1 MAFSATDI
9 YTASGSAFLY
19 NSWTPNVTKFDTS
32 TFYNWEQDNEP
43 IYDLEERT
51 YELWEKAGFPTSAV
65 PGMVLTVSGDAT
77 ADDLLNSTNLF
88 TSVSACMAAIPE
100 VVRFPILIEVGS
112 FGDIGKLE
120 LHNVKCVENGSI
132 EIINRGFVKSYRNN
146 VTNLVGLDA
155 PGTNGFRPIY
165 SLEDPDFTTTLNDS
179 SCLGISTPVLSA
191 TLPVVDT
198 RLSDDPGY
206 FVFMEPPSIRG
217 VGTGNVI
224 NAASFAGIGFD
235 WIGGAGSYESVAT
248 DSTILSL
255 DNSSLDPYTSDYLTK
270 RADEYDVNTDLGL
283 GLFYTNYLSS
293 ISIKNCEGPIYI
305 RNFCVDGQADVG
317 TGVDH
322 GITIFNSDVVLENY
336 NVVRCNKSGIKA
348 DGSNVVLSRS
358 GSVYRIYE
366 RDSSTTRV
374 AEQGWGLDA
383 HNSTITVSGGQDIQ
397 AAGDDYFFTFQKS
410 YGGVRLSN
418 SKLVGGFERTTFS
431 DEASGG
437 SFSPIHNT
445 GYGLMSVNSE
455 VDLVGLLDFY
465 NNYKGVRLDNSKFRF
480 QQLCVEGTS
489 KEGLHAT
496 GSTILWDGGKSFGE
510 AGQQTRRQIDFLQNG
525 QDVVLKGGSKFT
537 FEHETDMP
545 DVYGHTSFVS
555 GMGRLDL
562 SGSTRAL
569 PSIVVEDNSKARLL
583 HTKIDPRGQD
593 TVHLEANQSVFG
605 LAAKVSDNS
614 ELDFYGTGS
623 GCTFI
628 AGVPS
633 FSHQQKVAGL
643 YADNGS
649 KIGLHG
655 PTVIAQFGVDVLVDN
670 NSILDMSPPKSEY
683 SDAYDMSGFGLT
695 DTKNHTSIEL
705 HSTRSCL
712 VADNNSVIRAKDLG
726 DYANFW
732 DADRIATAGY
742 RSDDL
747 GLSALVSHG
756 SLQFFPNPQDET
768 LCTSGDATESVEFPY
783 LIDFPKFEPESKTNQ
798 FILSEDVL
806 LSPPFGE
813 ISDVTL
819 GGMCVRALGGSVV
832 DVDNVHFPIG
842 TENNALNKAYF
853 DASGD
858 TCHRLMI
865 WNIADTSK
873 LKAAHLSVSGSYPG
887 EAGYYGPSALWQD
900 SGIIASGAPAGTP
913 DTGVLSVLDSYGA
926 GSGVFTPQPGV
937 SIHEPFDRFY
947 PYNASDAGI
956 HEEIADGGLVVSSTT
971 SNYLY
976 GASALGVQA
985 NQGVFRLYFS
995 VAPEAKY
1002 LTHAGS
1008 DEVGI
1013 PYQLFAQGYN
1023 CSGNL
1028 SAINLDGVADS
1039 LAVSA
1044 LAQNLLKFSDD
1055 TDGDGI
1061 ADGLSTS
1068 GFYYCK
1074 DFVEDDPTQ
1083 CTLDESASD
1092 TFANAKNCA
1101 LGTSGRPKKVTIY
1114 RSRLSTDRSSDA
1126 YPGDAIAGVHSVNV
1140 FDLER
1145 DN

>member
-77 ADDLLNSTNLF
+77 PDDLLNNTNLF

-100 VVRFPILIEVGS
+100 VVRFPIFIEVGS

-132 EIINRGFVKSYRNN
+132 EIINRGFVKSYKDN
-146 VTNLVGLDA
+146 VGTLYRETN
-155 PGTNGFRPIY
+155 NGFRPLY
-165 SLEDPDFTTTLNDS
+165 ALADSDFSNTLNDT
-179 SCLGISTPVLSA
+179 SCIGISTNLLSA
-191 TLPVVDT
+191 TLPVVDG

-206 FVFMEPPSIRG
+206 FVFSQPHSDREIQ
-217 VGTGNVI
+217 TGYVVQGANW
-224 NAASFAGIGFD
+224 AGIGAN
-235 WIGGAGSYESVAT
+235 IVGGTNVYEVAGS
-248 DSTILSL
+248 DSTVLTLDSSSVDAYTGTDLTQRL
-255 DNSSLDPYTSDYLTK
+255 DNY
-270 RADEYDVNTDLGL
+270 AGANGGVGM
-283 GLFYTNYLSS
+283 FYTNYLSS

-305 RNFCVDGQADVG
+305 RNFCVDGQAGVG

-418 SKLVGGFERTTFS
+418 SKLVGGFERTVFS

-445 GYGLMSVNSE
+445 GYGLMAVNSE

-465 NNYKGVRLDNSKFRF
+465 NNYKGVKLDNSKFRF

-510 AGQQTRRQIDFLQNG
+510 AGQLTRRQIDFLQNG

-655 PTVIAQFGVDVLVDN
+655 PTVISQFGVDVLVNN

-732 DADRIATAGY
+732 DDDRIATAGY

-768 LCTSGDATESVEFPY
+768 LCTSGNGTESVISVPEFPKHT
-783 LIDFPKFEPESKTNQ
+783 PQTKTNQ
-798 FILSEDVL
+798 FILADDVL
-806 LSPPFGE
+806 TTPSFGD
-813 ISDVTL
+813 ISDTTL
-819 GGMCVRALGGSVV
+819 GGMCVRALGDSVV

-873 LKAAHLSVSGSYPG
+873 LKASHTSVSGTYPG

-900 SGIIASGAPAGTP
+900 SGSIASGAPAGTP
-913 DTGVLSVLDSYGA
+913 DTGVLSVLDTYGA
-926 GSGVFTPQPGV
+926 GSGVFTPQPGI

-1002 LTHAGS
+1002 LTHADS

-1055 TDGDGI
+1055 TDGDSI
-1061 ADGLSTS
+1061 PDALATS